1 MIPVTYRASFSYLL
15 RRPWQLA
22 LALLGISV
30 GVAVIVAVD
39 LANAS
44 ARKAFLLSMDALTGA
59 ATHQVI
65 GGPRGVRED
74 VYTML
79 RVTHGMNSIA
89 PVVEGTVTIDGASV
103 SLIGVDLFAEQAIR
117 EFTGEA
123 RAPES
128 DTSASETL
136 LRGFLTRPGV
146 VTTSEAT
153 AREFGLAVGATF
165 ELIADGHP
173 RAAELLAVFPGDTGD
188 ASGSLDRLLITDIAT
203 AQEWLGRA
211 GWLSRIDLRLADDAA
226 LDALREWLPADTR
239 VLSAA
244 GRTRAT
250 AEMSKAFM
258 TNLTAMSLLAL
269 LVGLF
274 LIFNS
279 VNFSVLQR
287 RALIGV
293 LRALGLTR
301 RELLAMILVEA
312 AVLGI
317 VAATFGLILGVLLG
331 EQLVDLVARSI
342 NDLYFRVNVT
352 SVSVDTVS
360 IIKGLLAGVGA
371 ALLAAAVPA
380 IEATSYPPR
389 LALTRSTLEHRA
401 RHALPTVTLIGV
413 GTILAAVLLILVSG
427 TDLVAGL
434 TAVFMLILGFALC
447 VPLFVRGAS
456 TWTAPVASRLGGTS
470 ARLAVAGIASGLSRT
485 GVAIVALAVAI
496 SATIGVSIM
505 VDSFRG
511 SVSAWLGDTLQA
523 DIYASVSRGAMDPAL
538 AADLRTLDGVA
549 AMSTLR
555 RALLEDAGGRT
566 QLRVIDMP
574 PSAYAGT
581 EILDA
586 DPDAVWPAWE
596 SRDVVLVSEPYG
608 FQAGVGAGDVI
619 TLPTDRGPRDFAVAA
634 TFQSYDIN
642 ASAVMISRTTY
653 RRHFDDDIIDSVGLY
668 LSDGVGSDGVIAAA
682 QALAAGRQD
691 IRLTSNAGLREESLR
706 IFDRTFVITDVL
718 YWLTLGVAIVGIL
731 SAMLALQLERAREFA
746 TLRALGMTPAQV
758 GGMITAQTGV
768 IGLLSG
774 LASIPL
780 GIVMAYVL
788 IKVINRRAFGW
799 QIDMSVAPDILLVSV
814 AIAIGAALL
823 AGLYPAYRAGRSEPA
838 IAMREE

>member
-15 RRPWQLA
+15 RHPWQLV
-22 LALLGISV
+22 LALLGIGV

-44 ARKAFLLSMDALTGA
+44 ARKAFLLSMDAITGE
-59 ATHQVI
+59 ATHQII
-65 GGPRGVRED
+65 GGPRGVSED
-74 VYTML
+74 VYTAL
-79 RVTHGMNSIA
+79 RVTHGMDSIA
-89 PVVEGTVTIDGASV
+89 PVVEGTVMIDGASV
-103 SLIGVDLFAEQAIR
+103 SLLGVDLFAEQSIR
-117 EFTGEA
+117 NFTTA
-123 RAPES
+123 ASAAES
-128 DTSASETL
+128 DTPDTETL
-136 LRGFLTRPGV
+136 FRDFLTRPGV
-146 VTTSEAT
+146 VTTSEPT
-153 AREFGLAVGATF
+153 ARELGLAVGAPF
-165 ELIADGHP
+165 ELIADGRP
-173 RAAELLAVFPGDTGD
+173 RAAELLAVFPGDGGAT
-188 ASGSLDRLLITDIAT
+188 SGSLDRLLIADIAT

-226 LDALREWLPADTR
+226 LDELRERLPDGTR
-239 VLSAA
+239 VLSAP

-250 AEMSKAFM
+250 AEMSRAFM

-287 RALIGV
+287 RRLIGV

-312 AVLGI
+312 ALVGV
-317 VAATFGLILGVLLG
+317 VAATLGIILGVVLG
-331 EQLVDLVARSI
+331 EQLLDLVSRSI
-342 NDLYFRVNVT
+342 NDFYFRVNVT
-352 SVSVDTVS
+352 SIS
-360 IIKGLLAGVGA
+360 IETLSIVKGMLAGVGA
-371 ALLAAAVPA
+371 ALLAAALPA
-380 IEATSYPPR
+380 IEATSYPPQ
-389 LALTRSTLEHRA
+389 LALKRSTLEHRA
-401 RHALPTVTLIGV
+401 HRALPIVAMIGI
-413 GTILAAVLLILVSG
+413 GTMLAAVLLILLSG

-447 VPLFVRGAS
+447 VPLFVRCAS
-456 TWTAPVASRLGGTS
+456 IWAAPLATKLGGTS

-496 SATIGVSIM
+496 SATVGVSIM

-511 SVSAWLGDTLQA
+511 SVSEWLGNTLQA
-523 DIYASVSRGAMDPAL
+523 DVYAGVTRGAMDPAL
-538 AADLRTLDGVA
+538 ADDLRTLDGVEVS
-549 AMSTLR
+549 STLR
-555 RALLEDAGGRT
+555 STLLEDAGGRT
-566 QLRVIDMP
+566 QLRVIEMP

-586 DPDAVWPAWE
+586 DPDAIWPAWE
-596 SRDVVLVSEPYG
+596 RGDVVLVSESYA
-608 FQAGVGAGDVI
+608 FQAGVGAGDII
-619 TLPTDRGPRDFAVAA
+619 TLPTDRGPRDFEVAA

-653 RRHFDDDIIDSVGLY
+653 SRHFDDDAIDSVGLY
-668 LSDGVGSDGVIAAA
+668 LGDGVEAEAVIAAA
-682 QALAAGRQD
+682 QTLAAGRQS
-691 IRLTSNAGLREESLR
+691 IRVASNAGIREESLR

-746 TLRALGMTPAQV
+746 TLRALGMTPVQV

-799 QIDMSVAPDILLVSV
+799 QIDMSVAPDILVASV
-814 AIAIGAALL
+814 AFAIGAALL